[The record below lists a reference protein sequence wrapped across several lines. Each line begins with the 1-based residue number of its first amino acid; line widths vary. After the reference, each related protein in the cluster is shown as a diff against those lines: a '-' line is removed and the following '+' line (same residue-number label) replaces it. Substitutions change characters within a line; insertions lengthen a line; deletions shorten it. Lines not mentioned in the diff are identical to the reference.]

1 MAFHGV
7 FLEFLL
13 PNNCLAASSLGVIA
27 GDNTGDFFVFLIC
40 ILVIE
45 EELVR
50 LPVDD
55 DPPLASGGMYME
67 LAIFQPAGYAIFL
80 AEMIDGLLLFTEPHA
95 YQGAA
100 VTHTITGQPGFLWGR
115 KLRFVLF
122 ANTTG
127 DLAVRKVEYFL
138 IAFCAVEYHENQLLY
153 FFMTPLNAKVK
164 VI

>member
-7 FLEFLL
+7 FLEFQL

-80 AEMIDGLLLFTEPHA
+80 AEMIDGILLFSEPHA
-95 YQGAA
+95 NEGAA
-100 VTHTITGQPGFLWGR
+100 VTHTVTGQTGFLRGG
-115 KLRFVLF
+115 KLLFVLF

-138 IAFCAVEYHENQLLY
+138 IAFCAVKYHEGVNSFLC
-153 FFMTPLNAKVK
+153 MT
-164 VI
+164 

>member
-1 MAFHGV
+1 MIILAFHGV
-7 FLEFLL
+7 FLEFQL

-50 LPVDD
+50 FAADD

-80 AEMIDGLLLFTEPHA
+80 AEMIDGILLFSEPHA
-95 YQGAA
+95 NEGAA
-100 VTHTITGQPGFLWGR
+100 VTHTVTSQPGFLRGG
-115 KLRFVLF
+115 KLLFVLF

-138 IAFCAVEYHENQLLY
+138 IAFCAVEYHEDQLL
-153 FFMTPLNAKVK
+153 FFV
-164 VI
+164 